1 MLTRFGEI
9 EMTKNLFW
17 EDPYLK
23 ECEAKVVSVNGDE
36 VKLDQTNFYAFS
48 GGQQSD
54 SGTINGINVLEA
66 RKEGDDIIYKLEKT
80 PDFKE
85 GDTVKV
91 SIDWDKRYRIMKLH
105 SAAHIVW
112 FFFEKKS
119 GTRKIIG
126 SNVTFDKSRIDYELP
141 ESIALLLPDTE
152 ENSNKFIAEG
162 HEVKAYDD
170 PEKEG
175 RRIWEAAEFKTFC
188 GGTHVRN
195 TSEIGK
201 IKLRRKNLGSGKE
214 RIEITLAE

>member
-1 MLTRFGEI
+1 MS
-9 EMTKNLFW
+9 TKNLFW

-23 ECEAKVVSVNGDE
+23 ECGARVVSVNGDE
-36 VKLDQTNFYAFS
+36 IKLDQSIFYAFS

-66 RKEGDDIIYKLEKT
+66 RKEGDDIVYKLEKT
-80 PDFKE
+80 PDFRE

-91 SIDWDKRYRIMKLH
+91 SIDWDKRYKIMKLH

-119 GTRKIIG
+119 GTRRIIG
-126 SNVTFDKSRIDYELP
+126 SNVTVDKSRVDCEYP
-141 ESIALLLPDTE
+141 ESIAPLLPETE
-152 ENSNKFIAEG
+152 ESSNKFITEG

-170 PEKEG
+170 AEKPG
-175 RRIWEAAEFKTFC
+175 RRIWESAEFRTFC
-188 GGTHVRN
+188 GGTHVKN

-201 IKLRRKNLGSGKE
+201 IKLKRKNLGAGKE

>member
-1 MLTRFGEI
+1 
-9 EMTKNLFW
+9 MTKKLFW

-23 ECEAKVVSVNGDE
+23 ECDAKVVSVNKDE

-54 SGTINGINVLEA
+54 SGSINGINVLEA
-66 RKEGDDIIYKLEKT
+66 RKDGNDIIYKLEKE

-85 GDTVKV
+85 GDTVKI
-91 SIDWDKRYRIMKLH
+91 SIDWNKRYKIMKLH
-105 SAAHIVW
+105 SAAHIAW

-126 SNVTFDKSRIDYELP
+126 SNVTVDKSRIDYELP
-141 ESIALLLPDTE
+141 ESIAPLLPETE
-152 ENSNKFIAEG
+152 EQSNKFISEA

-170 PEKEG
+170 PDKEE
-175 RRIWEAAEFKTFC
+175 RRIWEASEFKTFC
-188 GGTHVRN
+188 GGTHVKN

-201 IKLRRKNLGSGKE
+201 IKLKRKNIGAGKE